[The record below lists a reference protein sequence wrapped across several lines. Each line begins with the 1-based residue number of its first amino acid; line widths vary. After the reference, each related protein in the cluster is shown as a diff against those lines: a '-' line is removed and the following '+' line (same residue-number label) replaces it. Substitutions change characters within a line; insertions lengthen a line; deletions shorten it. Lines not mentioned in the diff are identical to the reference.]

1 VGINVSQVLHAWAQL
16 SPNRVALVTDAD
28 ATTPHTLSY
37 AALDAHALGAARTLE
52 AAGVTPGDAVALCC
66 ENGLGFVAA
75 WFGALYHGCTVLP
88 VPPMSAA
95 PELRHRL
102 EHAAC
107 TALITD
113 SSTAQLGADAS
124 VGLRSM
130 RILAAAD
137 LLSGKP
143 THTGPRD
150 LPAET
155 VAMVL
160 YTSGTT
166 GKPKGAMITHASL
179 LSHTAALVHHVL
191 GLHRESVVMGALPLT
206 HSYGIRMTLLAP
218 FYAGAR
224 VLLVRRFQAARVLA
238 CMEREG
244 VTWFPAVP
252 TMFHAIGH
260 EPSAHRLP
268 RLQSCL
274 SAGAPLPREIRLRA
288 EAVLGAPVRQGF
300 GLTEATFSSVARAD
314 DVDGADSV
322 GPPVFGVELRILDA
336 DGRALPAGEHGEV
349 CVRGQNVMAGYLH
362 DAEATEAAFHSG
374 FLRTGDIGYLDA
386 EGRLSVVDRIKD
398 LVIRGGFNVY
408 PAEVEAVLVEHPGV
422 HDAVVVGMP
431 DEHYGEEVVCVL
443 VLQPGKT
450 LDPAELFAF
459 CRERLS
465 RAKLPRRYVVVDALP
480 VGASGK
486 VQRRVL
492 RDRVHSKS
500 LAPIDFPGARHGRET

>member
-1 VGINVSQVLHAWAQL
+1 VGINVSQVLHAWAQR
-16 SPNRVALVTDAD
+16 SPYRVALVTDAD
-28 ATTPHTLSY
+28 TNTPQPLSY
-37 AALDAHALGAARTLE
+37 AALDAHALGAAQVLE
-52 AAGVTPGDAVALCC
+52 KAGVVAGDAVALCC

-75 WFGALYHGCTVLP
+75 WFGALYHGCSVLP

-102 EHAAC
+102 VHAGC
-107 TALITD
+107 RALITD
-113 SSTAQLGADAS
+113 SVTAQLGTDAS
-124 VGLRSM
+124 AGLDSLR
-130 RILAAAD
+130 RLDAEA
-137 LLSGKP
+137 LLGGAP
-143 THTGPRD
+143 MHTGPRD
-150 LPAET
+150 LPAES

-166 GKPKGAMITHASL
+166 GKAKGAMITHASL

-191 GLHRESVVMGALPLT
+191 GLDGESVVMGALPLT

-224 VLLVRRFQAARVLA
+224 VALVRRFEAARVLA

-244 VTWFPAVP
+244 VTWFPGVP

-260 EPSAHRLP
+260 EPTANRLP
-268 RLQSCL
+268 RLQSAL

-288 EAVLGAPVRQGF
+288 ETVLGAPLRQGF
-300 GLTEATFSSVARAD
+300 GLTEATFSTVAPAD
-314 DVDGADSV
+314 DLDGADSV
-322 GPPVFGVELRILDA
+322 GPPVFGVELRIIDA
-336 DGRALPAGEHGEV
+336 DGRALSTGERGEV

-362 DAEATEAAFHSG
+362 DANATEAAFYNG
-374 FLRTGDIGYLDA
+374 FLRTGDVGFLDA
-386 EGRLSVVDRIKD
+386 TGRLTVVDRIKD
-398 LVIRGGFNVY
+398 LVIRGGFNIY
-408 PAEVEAVLVEHPGV
+408 PAEVEAVLVEHPVV

-443 VLQPGKT
+443 VLEPGET
-450 LDPAELFAF
+450 LDPAALFAF

-465 RAKLPRRYVVVDALP
+465 RAKLPRRYVVVDAMP
-480 VGASGK
+480 VGPSGK

-492 RDRVHSKS
+492 RARVHTKA
-500 LAPIDFPGARHGRET
+500 LTPTDFPGARHGRET